1 MKTEQQN
8 NNSRLLL
15 HATLKNAKIIPTE
28 NNMDALNLNNTLDLK
43 KSNLNFT
50 SNNNRL
56 HIFSRTHGLCSK
68 IDNM

>member
-28 NNMDALNLNNTLDLK
+28 NNMDALNLNNTLHPTTTDC
-43 KSNLNFT
+43 T
-50 SNNNRL
+50 
-56 HIFSRTHGLCSK
+56 FSQEHMDYAPK
-68 IDNM
+68 